1 MKPGQRRALAFYIV
15 GTAILAVG
23 IPCAAVRYPGTFD
36 WMYTVI
42 SALASRKHNPE
53 GAAYF
58 AAALAGAMACLWP
71 VVTQL
76 TRDGAAPR
84 GVTRALRVGVVCGVF
99 VGLERLVFYHFSSHV
114 RKGHE
119 IVALVAFLAFYG
131 GVVGLYVHRVRLR
144 RAFLLPAVV
153 VVVPLLGV
161 GLRELVLYLAQR
173 GVGWADYDWRG
184 QNTPLWLSF
193 AWWQWLA
200 AGLLWLAVGHL
211 LVTRANSLGSGPG
224 AGRRSNQDGNLEP
237 PRA

>member
-1 MKPGQRRALAFYIV
+1 MESPRDLLKPSHPRALGFYAV
-15 GTAILAVG
+15 ATVMLAVG
-23 IPCAAVRYPGTFD
+23 IPCAAVRFPGSFD

-84 GVTRALRVGVVCGVF
+84 WARRTLRTGVVCGVF
-99 VGLERLVFYHFSSHV
+99 VGVERLLFYHFSTHV

-119 IVALVAFLAFYG
+119 LVALVAFLAFYVG
-131 GVVGLYVHRVRLR
+131 IVGLYVHRVRQR
-144 RAFLLPAVV
+144 RGFLFPAIA

-184 QNTPLWLSF
+184 HNTPLWLSF

-211 LVTRANSLGSGPG
+211 LVTSGSQRPQN
-224 AGRRSNQDGNLEP
+224 R
-237 PRA
+237 